1 MAVRLKTWIVLLPV
15 TFLVACYETD
25 FSGFFTR
32 DQSVNQRFDQSME
45 WNALNPYR
53 EITVLSD
60 TYRIFTIGD
69 SHVGG
74 TVNLKRFL
82 AFAQSESPVAIVM
95 AGDMTTGRKAD
106 YMTFNE
112 VLPDQD
118 ILPWFML
125 AGNHELYFGGWEHY
139 HALFGTSVYLFTVQT
154 PAANDLY
161 ICLDTGSGTLGSK
174 QLEWLRETLKDKRDD
189 FRHCVVFTH
198 NNLFRV
204 PRTITANPPVEEL
217 HVLMDLFARHRV
229 DYVIT
234 GHVHKREVFR
244 FGNTTYV
251 VLDALK
257 DGLPHASYLDL
268 MIEGAHTDFSFV
280 KLDDLP

>member
-1 MAVRLKTWIVLLPV
+1 MAIRLKVWIALLPV
-15 TFLVACYETD
+15 TVLVACYETD
-25 FSGFFTR
+25 FSGFFLR

-45 WNALNPYR
+45 WNAKNPYR
-53 EITVLSD
+53 EITVSAD

-74 TVNLKRFL
+74 TVNLERFF
-82 AFAQSESPVAIVM
+82 AFAQSENPAAIVM

-106 YMTFNE
+106 YMTFDE

-118 ILPWFML
+118 LLPWFML
-125 AGNHELYFGGWEHY
+125 VGNHELYFGGWEHF
-139 HALFGTSVYLFTVQT
+139 HDLFGASVYLFAVKT
-154 PAANDLY
+154 PAATDLY

-174 QLEWLRETLKDKRDD
+174 QLKWLRETLENKRDD

-198 NNLFRV
+198 NNLFRI

-217 HVLMDLFARHRV
+217 HVLMDLFARYRV

-244 FGNTTYV
+244 FGNTTYI

-257 DGLPHASYLDL
+257 DGLSHASYLDL
-268 MIEGAHTDFSFV
+268 VIKGEHTDFSFV